1 MNSFIF
7 SKREKSQ
14 VLKAYFKVAFDELCC
29 FDCSLYIKADV
40 HFDPCFTVCK
50 LDDWHLRK
58 CQELVHNLAM
68 PKLKSQD
75 SLSTYCSF
83 VKEFDGIWARHIVF
97 FQGLLQFLQR
107 GMGPLSEHHQVNVTK
122 DAGEWKQHN
131 FKPFCLSDTHQ
142 M

>member
-1 MNSFIF
+1 MAERGTSTRKKIKIKKLAEKQNDHLHKLIF
-7 SKREKSQ
+7 LKREKSPS
-14 VLKAYFKVAFDELCC
+14 LKAYFKVAFDELCC

-83 VKEFDGIWARHIVF
+83 VKEFDG
-97 FQGLLQFLQR
+97 
-107 GMGPLSEHHQVNVTK
+107 M
-122 DAGEWKQHN
+122 
-131 FKPFCLSDTHQ
+131 
-142 M
+142 